1 MSDIQIRTQ
10 RIDHL
15 GIVAGIC
22 KQIDLIGQIDQQVG
36 DSGRKVSV
44 GSAIQA
50 MVLNGLGFV
59 NRPLYLTPE
68 FYANKPIELLIGP
81 GIVAEDLNDD
91 GLGRALDRV
100 VKVGVPEIYYQ
111 LAAHAL
117 AVMGIANRLAHAETS
132 AFSVE
137 GAYETAEEN
146 AIKITYGY
154 SKDHRPDL
162 KQAMLGLICA
172 NTLSI
177 PVWLYGILVN
187 DIYLNGIFCSQRQRS
202 RFQRPI
208 VHAESVLE
216 ALDGNSA
223 DKKGLFSMV
232 SAYISHFASEEE
244 TPYIIADG
252 AVYSAENLKKL
263 SSVKW
268 VTRVPATLSK
278 VQKLLTTISLKD
290 MTAGTDGYFYYEQQ
304 VSYAGSLQRWLLV
317 LSQKGLKRDLLQ
329 LERSIAKERDEVK
342 RALKKLEREQF
353 SCEADA
359 LLASQRVQ
367 KPLKYH
373 RLTPMAK
380 STTRYAKRGRPSAHA
395 QANVSWKVHA
405 DLEVDENR
413 VAECREPLG
422 KFIVATN
429 QLAIEKLPA
438 LELLSVYKDQNRSVE
453 RDFIFLKNPGFLA
466 SRFFLKK
473 PSRIMGLLMVM
484 GISLLVYS
492 LAEHLLRS
500 QLSAQDQTIPN
511 QLGKPTK
518 TPTMRRVFQMF
529 DGIDLF
535 ITQRGDMRF
544 TQVLNLQPIH
554 HQILA
559 LLGPTIQQF
568 YNSISYSHSW
578 VT

>member
-1 MSDIQIRTQ
+1 MMSEVQNRTQ

-22 KQIDLIGQIDQQVG
+22 KQIDLIGQIDRQVG
-36 DSGRKVSV
+36 DVGRKVSV
-44 GSAIQA
+44 GQAIQA

-68 FYANKPIELLIGP
+68 FYANKPVEWLIGP
-81 GIVAEDLNDD
+81 GIGSQDLNDD
-91 GLGRALDRV
+91 CLGRALDWV
-100 VKVGVPEIYYQ
+100 VQVGVTEIYYH

-117 AVMGIANRLAHAETS
+117 SVMGIVNRFAHVDTS

-137 GAYETAEEN
+137 GAYELEEED

-172 NTLSI
+172 NAQSI
-177 PVWLYGILVN
+177 PVW
-187 DIYLNGIFCSQRQRS
+187 
-202 RFQRPI
+202 
-208 VHAESVLE
+208 LE
-216 ALDGNSA
+216 ALDGNRA
-223 DKKGLFSMV
+223 DKKGLVSMAT
-232 SAYISHFASEEE
+232 AYIGHCSAEQE
-244 TPYIIADG
+244 TPYIIADSAWYG
-252 AVYSAENLKKL
+252 ADNLKAL

-268 VTRVPATLSK
+268 VTRVPATLSTA
-278 VQKLLTTISLKD
+278 QKLLASISRND
-290 MTAGTDGYFYYEQQ
+290 MTAGPDGYFYYEQT
-304 VSYAGSLQRWLLV
+304 VSYGGVEQRWLLV
-317 LSQKGLKRDLLQ
+317 LSEKSR
-329 LERSIAKERDEVK
+329 ERELRQFERTIAKERTQAK
-342 RALKKLEREQF
+342 SALKILAREHF
-353 SCEADA
+353 ACETDA
-359 LLASQRVQ
+359 LSASERVQ
-367 KPLKYH
+367 KGLKYH
-373 RLTPMAK
+373 RLTPKAK
-380 STTRYAKRGRPSAHA
+380 SSTHYAKRGRPTADEVPSL
-395 QANVSWKVHA
+395 SWKLQA
-405 DLEVDENR
+405 SLELDEDR
-413 VAECREPLG
+413 VSASREPLG
-422 KFIVATN
+422 KYIVATN
-429 QLAIEKLPA
+429 ELEREKLPT

-453 RDFIFLKNPGFLA
+453 RGFRFLKDPWFFA
-466 SRFFLKK
+466 SSFFLKK

-500 QLSAQDQTIPN
+500 QLAAQEQTIPD

-529 DGIDLF
+529 DGMDLF

-559 LLGPTIQQF
+559 LLGPTVQQF
-568 YNSISYSHSW
+568 YNSLSYCHSW